1 MDPLKAISHDSSLP
15 ADLEHELSRQIL
27 HSEKLRAGIQA
38 IVAAVLSVIIAIIG
52 VAQLFRGHD
61 LPAYKWAVII
71 GAAAVIYELITRKI
85 FDYFLRHNR
94 EPPALG
100 RYLNAAIETS
110 IPTIVLIAFLK
121 TMDANVALTSGAVL
135 TYYFFIILSAL
146 RLDFWL
152 SAFTGVVA
160 GVSYA
165 GLVIWCLDE
174 LRSGLTEVPER
185 VGGYILRP
193 IFLLLGGIVAG
204 LVAKQ
209 IRAGLVRSMR
219 AAEERRQI
227 VQMFGQHV
235 SPAVVDQLLANPAD
249 QHSRLREV
257 CILVLDIRN
266 FTGFSEAAAPDDTVA
281 LLNRLW
287 GFSVEIVNRHQ
298 GIVNKFLGD
307 GFMAVFGAP
316 VSIGNSCQSALNAA
330 REILAEVERA
340 SDAGEMP
347 LTRVGIGIHAGE
359 ALVGNIGSLE
369 RREYTVIGDV
379 VNVAFR
385 IEQLNKEF
393 GSKLLISEQ
402 VQQAT
407 GAAAPTEAPASLQ
420 VRGRQTAVQ
429 VYKLA

>member
-287 GFSVEIVNRHQ
+287 GFSVDIVNRHQ

-347 LTRVGIGIHAGE
+347 VTRVGIGIHAGE

-407 GAAAPTEAPASLQ
+407 GAAAPTELPASLQ

>member
-38 IVAAVLSVIIAIIG
+38 IVGAVLSVIIAIIG
-52 VAQLFRGHD
+52 VAQLFQGHD

-85 FDYFLRHNR
+85 FDYYLRHNR

-110 IPTIVLIAFLK
+110 IPTIVIIAFMK

-174 LRSGLTEVPER
+174 LRNGLTDVPER
-185 VGGYILRP
+185 VAGYILRP

-209 IRAGLVRSMR
+209 IRAGVVRSMR

-235 SPAVVDQLLANPAD
+235 SPAVVDQLLAHPAD
-249 QHSRLREV
+249 QHSQLREV

-266 FTGFSEAAAPDDTVA
+266 FTGFSEAAAPDAAVA

-287 GFSVEIVNRHQ
+287 GFSVDIVNRHQ

-316 VSIGNSCQSALNAA
+316 ISIGNSCQSALNSA

-347 LTRVGIGIHAGE
+347 MIRVGIGIHAGE

-385 IEQLNKEF
+385 IEQLNKEL

>member
-38 IVAAVLSVIIAIIG
+38 IVGAVLSVIIAIIG

-85 FDYFLRHNR
+85 FDYYLRHNR

-110 IPTIVLIAFLK
+110 IPTIVIIAFMK

-174 LRSGLTEVPER
+174 LRNGLTDVPER

-209 IRAGLVRSMR
+209 IRAGVVRSMR

-249 QHSRLREV
+249 QHSQLREV

-287 GFSVEIVNRHQ
+287 GFSVDIVNRHQ

-316 VSIGNSCQSALNAA
+316 LSIGNSCQSALNSA

-340 SDAGEMP
+340 SDAGEIPMI
-347 LTRVGIGIHAGE
+347 RVGIGIHAGE

-379 VNVAFR
+379 VNVTFR

-407 GAAAPTEAPASLQ
+407 GAAAPTEAPALLQ

>member
-347 LTRVGIGIHAGE
+347 VTRVGIGIHAGE

-385 IEQLNKEF
+385 IEQLNKEL

-407 GAAAPTEAPASLQ
+407 GAAAPTELPASLQ

>member
-38 IVAAVLSVIIAIIG
+38 IVAAVLSVIVAIIG

-407 GAAAPTEAPASLQ
+407 GAAAPTELPASLQ

>member
-1 MDPLKAISHDSSLP
+1 
-15 ADLEHELSRQIL
+15 L

-209 IRAGLVRSMR
+209 IRAGLVRSMH

-287 GFSVEIVNRHQ
+287 GFSVDIVNRHQ

-347 LTRVGIGIHAGE
+347 VTRVGIGIHAGE

-407 GAAAPTEAPASLQ
+407 GAAAPTELPASLQ

>member
-110 IPTIVLIAFLK
+110 IPTIVIIAFLK

-407 GAAAPTEAPASLQ
+407 GAAAPTELPASLQ

>member
-38 IVAAVLSVIIAIIG
+38 IVAAVLSVIIAVIG

-174 LRSGLTEVPER
+174 LRNGLTDVPER
-185 VGGYILRP
+185 VAGYILRP

-287 GFSVEIVNRHQ
+287 GFSVDIVNRHQ

-347 LTRVGIGIHAGE
+347 VTRVGIGIHAGE

-379 VNVAFR
+379 VNVTFR
-385 IEQLNKEF
+385 IEQLNKKF

-407 GAAAPTEAPASLQ
+407 RAAAPTEAPASLQ

>member
-347 LTRVGIGIHAGE
+347 VTRVGIGIHAGE

-407 GAAAPTEAPASLQ
+407 GAAAPTELPASLQ

>member
-15 ADLEHELSRQIL
+15 VDLEHELSRQIL

-347 LTRVGIGIHAGE
+347 VTRVGIGIHAGE

-407 GAAAPTEAPASLQ
+407 RAAAPTEAPASLQ

>member
-347 LTRVGIGIHAGE
+347 VTRVGIGIHAGE

-407 GAAAPTEAPASLQ
+407 RAAAPTEAPASLQ

>member
-38 IVAAVLSVIIAIIG
+38 IVAAVLSVIVAIIG

-209 IRAGLVRSMR
+209 IHAGVVRSMH

-347 LTRVGIGIHAGE
+347 VTRVGIGIHAGE